1 MRYHARIGMRLRT
14 IFLAWLLA
22 SGPIGAQTRW
32 VATWAASPAPQLP
45 DPAQMAA
52 AHLVFNNQTL
62 RQVVHTSIGSTTVRV
77 RLSNVY
83 GQDPVEIGAAHIALQ
98 DSGSTIV
105 PASDQVLSFSGRQ
118 SAIIPPNAILISDP
132 VALDVPPGGI
142 LAISLFFPHPATG
155 AGIHYLALSTQYI
168 GNEDQTAGRTF
179 TRTATLSSWVFLAGV
194 DVIAADTAA
203 AIVTFGDS
211 ITDGANSTSNTNQR
225 WPNFLAARLQGAG
238 ELGTAVIDAGIS
250 GNRVLHDAVLNV
262 RDGASALARFD
273 RDVSSHPGVKYLIL
287 LEGINDIG
295 QPGTASADLSETV
308 SAEDIIAGLQ
318 QMADR
323 AHERGLKVFGAT
335 LTPFQPATSAGYFSL
350 DKEAL
355 RETVNAW
362 IRTGAAFDA
371 VIDFDR
377 ALQDPAHP
385 NQMLPAYDSGDH
397 LHPGNAGYQAMA
409 DAIDLSIFQ

>member
-1 MRYHARIGMRLRT
+1 MRLRI
-14 IFLAWLLA
+14 IFLALLLV
-22 SGPIGAQTRW
+22 SGPLAGQTSW
-32 VATWAASPAPQLP
+32 VSTWAAGPAPQLP
-45 DPAQMAA
+45 DPSQMAA
-52 AHLVFNNQTL
+52 AHLIFNNQTL
-62 RQVVHTSIGSTTVRV
+62 RQVVHTSIGSITVRV

-83 GQDPVEIGAAHIALQ
+83 GQDPVEIGAAHIARQ
-98 DSGSTIV
+98 DSGSNIV
-105 PASDQVLSFSGRQ
+105 PESDQILSFSGRR
-118 SAIIPPNAILISDP
+118 SVIIPPNAILISDP
-132 VALDVPPGGI
+132 VALDVPPTGN
-142 LAISLFFPHPATG
+142 LTISLFFPNPATG

-168 GNEDQTAGRTF
+168 GNGDQTAARTF
-179 TRTATLSSWVFLAGV
+179 TRTTTISSWVFLAGV
-194 DVIAADTAA
+194 DVIAADTAS
-203 AIVTFGDS
+203 AIVALGDS

-225 WPNFLAARLQGAG
+225 WPNFLAARLQAAG
-238 ELGTAVIDAGIS
+238 ELGTAVLDAGIS
-250 GNRVLHDAVLNV
+250 GNRVLHDAIVNV

-273 RDVSSHPGVKYLIL
+273 RDVFSHPGVKYLII

-295 QPGTASADLSETV
+295 QPGTTSADISETV

-335 LTPFQPATSAGYFSL
+335 LTPFQPATSVGYFSP
-350 DKEAL
+350 DKEVL

-362 IRTGAAFDA
+362 IRTGVAFDA

-409 DAIDLSIFQ
+409 DSIDLSIFQ